1 MFHPIL
7 YDPMQMNS
15 SIALQVRR
23 LSRAH
28 ATVHRQDVMS
38 AGDLEFVASLLVA
51 HQPLN
56 YDSYCMV
63 RDQLPPR
70 FSRIFTA
77 SLFARVS
84 GHGTPKGGSWL
95 LHWSTPP
102 PHMSLPPSPT
112 DHSLASFFSLFYFD
126 CATPPPPAPPWL

>member
-1 MFHPIL
+1 
-7 YDPMQMNS
+7 MQMNS

-28 ATVHRQDVMS
+28 ATVHRQDVMN
-38 AGDLEFVASLLVA
+38 AGDLEFVASLLIA

-84 GHGTPKGGSWL
+84 GHGTSKGGEL
-95 LHWSTPP
+95 VALEHPT
-102 PHMSLPPSPT
+102 PHMPFPPSPT
-112 DHSLASFFSLFYFD
+112 NDHFLSCSFNK
-126 CATPPPPAPPWL
+126 TI